1 MLCRREPTKFHSEA
15 RMQYISHG
23 ESNSKRHCRNPRPVR
38 HRHAGSDATG
48 SRTIPPRSQQPQDA
62 EHESLLLE
70 IAKIN
75 LESAR
80 ENREAKR
87 YGREASQDNAK
98 AARYGREA
106 SRDDMK
112 AARYGREASRDNAK
126 AARYRRQAD
135 RVRLWV
141 SCLYLAASVLA
152 VALALGQAQPLAIA
166 DSAPQPTSPPA
177 VVPEQRIIEPDMPA
191 TAGRKER

>member
-1 MLCRREPTKFHSEA
+1 MPRRHLAMLCRREPTKFHSEA

-23 ESNSKRHCRNPRPVR
+23 ESNSKRHCRKPRPVR
-38 HRHAGSDATG
+38 HHHAGSDATG

-80 ENREAKR
+80 ENRE
-87 YGREASQDNAK
+87 S
-98 AARYGREA
+98 ARDGREA
-106 SRDDMK
+106 SRDNMK
-112 AARYGREASRDNAK
+112 AARYGRQAS
-126 AARYRRQAD
+126 
-135 RVRLWV
+135 RVRLWG
-141 SCLYLAASVLA
+141 SCLYLAAAVLA

-166 DSAPQPTSPPA
+166 DSVPQPTSPPA

-191 TAGRKER
+191 MGGREER